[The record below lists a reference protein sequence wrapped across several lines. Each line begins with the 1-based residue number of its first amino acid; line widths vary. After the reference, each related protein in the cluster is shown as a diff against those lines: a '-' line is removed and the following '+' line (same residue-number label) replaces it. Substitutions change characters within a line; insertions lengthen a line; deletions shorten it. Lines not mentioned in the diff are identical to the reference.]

1 MTTDRQIRASD
12 QDRENAVELL
22 CGAYA
27 EGRLRSAEFCQRIG
41 RGVRGCDV
49 GRAGWP
55 DRRSPPGTGRRRPS
69 RGHCGHASPASAL
82 PVSLGAAD
90 RAGGERGRT
99 NDLRGRVGGLRSGP
113 SRAADVAPL
122 PFAPGR
128 AGAAASA
135 PDRDGW
141 PGTVMYD
148 SAEYLARP
156 HRLATSIYI
165 VIRYILIAGE
175 AETAIPEGG
184 GGHEAIHVP
193 GPGHVVRRR

>member
-90 RAGGERGRT
+90 RAGGERGRM
-99 NDLRGRVGGLRSGP
+99 NDLRGRVGGLHL
-113 SRAADVAPL
+113 APL
-122 PFAPGR
+122 ALLMSPRCRSRRDAPER
-128 AGAAASA
+128 R
-135 PDRDGW
+135 PPRRDRDGW